1 MGPMGR
7 RESLIDVMNRTHRTL
22 FDVSNG
28 RLLNGAFG
36 MPVVRL
42 TTTGRRSGEPRH
54 TMLTAPV
61 RDDERIV
68 LVASFGGA
76 DRHPA
81 WYLNLQ
87 ANPRVTALMKGRSR
101 EMVARTASPEE
112 RAELWPRI
120 LQSYKGYED
129 YTKRTDREIPVVILE
144 PAPS

>member
-1 MGPMGR
+1 MGAMGL
-7 RESLIDVMNRTHRTL
+7 RETMIDVMNRTHRTI
-22 FDVSNG
+22 FDVSGG
-28 RLLNGAFG
+28 RVLNGAFG

-61 RDDERIV
+61 RDGDRIV

-87 ANPRVTALMKGRSR
+87 ANPEVTALMKGRTR
-101 EMVARTASPEE
+101 TMVARTATPEE

-120 LQSYKGYED
+120 VRAYKGYDD
-129 YTKRTDREIPVVILE
+129 YTKRTSREIPVVILE
-144 PAPS
+144 PA